1 MDFLKKKN
9 CIGKQEEKNFR
20 MKIIKTTTG
29 EAEFVLEETFLSEEK
44 AEAGTDAVSQEV
56 KDLEIKIINTKWKK
70 SDE

>member
-1 MDFLKKKN
+1 
-9 CIGKQEEKNFR
+9 

-29 EAEFVLEETFLSEEK
+29 EAEFVLEEHFLSEEK
-44 AEAGTDAVSQEV
+44 AEAGTEAVSQEV

>member
-1 MDFLKKKN
+1 
-9 CIGKQEEKNFR
+9 

-44 AEAGTDAVSQEV
+44 AEAGKDAVSQEV